1 MSSLVLRIVAYSHPY
16 SWAQASTAPH
26 RLYKSFSTEGGIRVP
41 FVIRYP
47 PLTKN
52 PGTVLPAFT
61 TCMDIMPT
69 LLELAGATHP
79 NSNPSTPTSRAPYRG
94 HSVYPMRGKSWI
106 KHLTSG
112 QGIKATTNVTDS
124 DVYAIWDENSA
135 VGWELHGRSSLRKG
149 KWKIVNI
156 PYSQFGTGTWQ
167 LYNLSTDLGETRD
180 LADEY
185 PEIMKDMLEEWAR
198 YVEETGTIPD
208 QPWQG
213 PGGPPKLL
221 PSDMVGGDPT
231 EDMRAWMR
239 VGHGKTLIEREG
251 VQADVEGWKGF
262 NE

>member
-1 MSSLVLRIVAYSHPY
+1 M
-16 SWAQASTAPH
+16 
-26 RLYKSFSTEGGIRVP
+26 
-41 FVIRYP
+41 
-47 PLTKN
+47 
-52 PGTVLPAFT
+52 
-61 TCMDIMPT
+61 
-69 LLELAGATHP
+69 
-79 NSNPSTPTSRAPYRG
+79 
-94 HSVYPMRGKSWI
+94 YPMRGKSWI

-112 QGIKATTNVTDS
+112 QGIKATTDVTDS

-180 LADEY
+180 LANEY

-221 PSDMVGGDPT
+221 PSDMVGGGPYGGHAGVD
-231 EDMRAWMR
+231 EGRARENSDRARRGSGRCRGLEGIQR
-239 VGHGKTLIEREG
+239 VISRYAWG
-251 VQADVEGWKGF
+251 VRGRIL
-262 NE
+262 